1 MDKKA
6 LLKKAG
12 LSERESE
19 VYLALLSKFPATV
32 SEIAK
37 SGNLHRPD
45 VYRAL
50 PSLRESGL
58 VVTYPKGKR
67 TLYVP
72 ESPRRLERLYEDAKS
87 GFVAMVES
95 LESEYS
101 RSSDRPVL
109 RHYEG
114 QKGIQD
120 VLFDIV
126 ERLPKNGEYLRFSS
140 RRQLPG
146 AMPPPLPERY
156 VRLRD
161 EKNLARLVIT
171 NEESLASKRERP
183 NREIAAIP
191 NSF

>member
-1 MDKKA
+1 M
-6 LLKKAG
+6 
-12 LSERESE
+12 
-19 VYLALLSKFPATV
+19 
-32 SEIAK
+32 I
-37 SGNLHRPD
+37 
-45 VYRAL
+45 
-50 PSLRESGL
+50 
-58 VVTYPKGKR
+58 
-67 TLYVP
+67 
-72 ESPRRLERLYEDAKS
+72 
-87 GFVAMVES
+87 ES

-101 RSSDRPVL
+101 RSSDRPTL

-140 RRQLPG
+140 RRQIPD
-146 AMPPPLPERY
+146 AMPPLPERY

-161 EKNLARLVIT
+161 DKNLARLVIT

-191 NSF
+191 DSF